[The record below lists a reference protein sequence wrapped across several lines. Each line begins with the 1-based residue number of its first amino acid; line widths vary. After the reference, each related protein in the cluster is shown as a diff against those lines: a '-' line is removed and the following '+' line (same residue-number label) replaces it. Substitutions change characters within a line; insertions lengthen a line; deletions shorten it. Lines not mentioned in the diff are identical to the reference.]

1 MAEDRKTTCTIS
13 KNIDLEFMSV
23 HYISILKHLWASPGC
38 EFDNAGKCYYTFECK
53 GEMPSPEELKEANEL
68 LERVNRRIMDLHRII
83 TVVKAIT
90 SEEKRSFE
98 AQLRESYQIR
108 RLTFFREI
116 EHLSEQVNALE
127 LQVKLLNEFMI
138 TSTEPES
145 CPSSPVYDP
154 LEGLRGK
161 VGRHTELALERWYKE
176 NRDKDVLPVD
186 KLTDSDILSIYNIGR
201 KSLAEIREIIPKP
214 E

>member
-1 MAEDRKTTCTIS
+1 MTEDRKTKCTIS
-13 KNIDLEFMSV
+13 KNIDLEFISV
-23 HYISILKHLWASPGC
+23 HYISTLKHLWASPGC
-38 EFDNAGKCYYTFECK
+38 ELDNAGKCYYTFECK

-90 SEEKRSFE
+90 SEEKRSVE

-108 RLTFFREI
+108 RQTFFREI
-116 EHLSEQVNALE
+116 EHLSEQVTALE
-127 LQVKLLNEFMI
+127 LQVKILNKFMI
-138 TSTEPES
+138 SSTVPE
-145 CPSSPVYDP
+145 VTGQLQETDR
-154 LEGLRGK
+154 LKGIRGR
-161 VGRHTELALERWYKE
+161 VSRHTELALDRWYKE
-176 NRDKDVLPVD
+176 NRDKDVQPVD
-186 KLTDSDILSIYNIGR
+186 KLTDGDILSIYNIGR